1 MGRIFDLDSPLMRA
15 LSKLADVMWINILVL
30 LFALPLL
37 VEQFFLLSPVY
48 MALMDS
54 PENFEIGSYIGIVLI
69 AWAAGII
76 CSIPLGPAL
85 TGMHF
90 VLLKIFRDEESY
102 ITRTFFKSV
111 KQNFKQS
118 SILQILKFVAFGI
131 IVLDFFLTTNLNSI
145 LRYMVVAVG
154 LVLYMASLYIFP
166 LQSKFENTI
175 PGTIK
180 NSFLVSIMALPR
192 TVAMA
197 LSTALPILLFYF
209 FDLKILPIM
218 FLLGIAGPGFMCA
231 ALYSE
236 VFKKFEPKEEAL
248 SEEEELD
255 QAIRKIDDEEKES

>member
-1 MGRIFDLDSPLMRA
+1 
-15 LSKLADVMWINILVL
+15 
-30 LFALPLL
+30 
-37 VEQFFLLSPVY
+37 
-48 MALMDS
+48 
-54 PENFEIGSYIGIVLI
+54 
-69 AWAAGII
+69 
-76 CSIPLGPAL
+76 
-85 TGMHF
+85 MHF

-102 ITRTFFKSV
+102 ITKTFFKSV

-118 SILQILKFVAFGI
+118 CILQILKFVAFGI

-166 LQSKFENTI
+166 LQSKFENSI
-175 PGTIK
+175 LGTIK

-197 LSTALPILLFYF
+197 LPTALPILLFYF
-209 FDLKILPIM
+209 FDLKILPLM

-236 VFKKFEPKEEAL
+236 TFKKFEPKEEVL
-248 SEEEELD
+248 SDEEELD
-255 QAIRKIDDEEKES
+255 QAIRKIDDEEN